1 MANNYYEATGV
12 LSLEHVT
19 PVITALF
26 GAFNLD
32 ASYPGNGRAFIARI
46 AETNDPQWDD
56 VLERLTALAA
66 QLGISPNSEAEST
79 IEVVL
84 ENLARYFQADQDE
97 DFENLIEH
105 HPFEGDA
112 DLEALFFIASRFNDG
127 HNLVA
132 IQFEGC
138 WYCSAPRLF
147 EFVGHAC
154 FISREVNLF
163 RNSTQALKLGTDLH
177 KALREGD
184 LTEATTCI
192 TLEMAGLLAG
202 IQDPNIRR
210 ILRQRIAEC
219 LLQDQD

>member
-12 LSLEHVT
+12 LSLERVT
-19 PVITALF
+19 PVISALF

-32 ASYPGNGRAFIARI
+32 ANYPGNGRAFIARI
-46 AETNDPQWDD
+46 AETDDPQWDD
-56 VLERLTALAA
+56 VLEELTDLAA
-66 QLGISPNSEAEST
+66 KLGISPNSEAGAT
-79 IEVVL
+79 IDVVL
-84 ENLARYFQADQDE
+84 EKLARHFHADQDE

-138 WYCSAPRLF
+138 WYCSRPRLF
-147 EFVGHAC
+147 EFGGHAC
-154 FISREVNLF
+154 FISREVNIF
-163 RNSTQALKLGTDLH
+163 RNSTQTRELGTDLH

-184 LTEATTCI
+184 LTEATTRI
-192 TLEMAGLLAG
+192 TLEMASLLAG
-202 IQDPNIRR
+202 IQDPNSRR
-210 ILRQRIAEC
+210 ILRQRIAEG
-219 LLQDQD
+219 LLHNQD